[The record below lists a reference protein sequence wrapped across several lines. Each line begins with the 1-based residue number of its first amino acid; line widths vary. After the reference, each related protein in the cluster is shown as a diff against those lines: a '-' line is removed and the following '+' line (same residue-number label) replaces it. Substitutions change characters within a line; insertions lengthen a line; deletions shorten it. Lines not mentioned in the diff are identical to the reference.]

1 VLKKVDGKEP
11 CSSAMGRDFL
21 SVNDAN
27 PEALPLGQHHDVIEM
42 LLAQFAHDVLQ
53 AG

>member
-1 VLKKVDGKEP
+1 MLKKEDGEEP
-11 CSSAMGRDFL
+11 CSSAMGRDVL

-27 PEALPLGQHHDVIEM
+27 PEALPLGQHHDVIEV
-42 LLAQFAHDVLQ
+42 LLVQFAHDVLQ